1 MKRYIRITI
10 LFLAIGCIFPFFS
23 FGQLS
28 HSGYFLEGSFY
39 RHNMNPSFMGER
51 NYISMPGL
59 GNLSVGA
66 QGNVGLSDFIYK
78 YDDPNGEYTMTTFM
92 SSTVNRED
100 FLSNLQDKNH
110 IQTNLDLTLLSFG
123 FYGFGGYNTFGIDVH
138 TDVFSNMPYELF
150 DFMKTGMSGS
160 NVEYRIRDLR
170 IVSDAYTE
178 IAMGHAHRIN
188 DRLTIGVK
196 LKLLLGG
203 ARADANIH
211 QLDIS
216 ASQDKWK
223 IIASG
228 SLDAAVSGA
237 SFETEEEIKGD
248 KITGFDTDDTGL
260 NGWGLGTDLG
270 VTYELSRDL
279 TFSGALLN
287 LGFISWDTTLKGIT
301 MNDPYLFD
309 GFEDIAVNDDDD
321 NSKDF
326 GEQLN
331 DMGDDL
337 SDLAKFYDQ
346 GEKSGEKTMLTTTLN
361 LAVEYKMP
369 FYRKLSAGFLWST
382 QFNPIYTWSE
392 ARISANIAPVRWFD
406 CSVNVGVSN
415 LSTSLGWMMNFH
427 PGGLNFFIGSDQ
439 MIMKVNSQYIPLNNL
454 GANIS
459 MGLNI
464 PFGKRRYD
472 NSL

>member
-1 MKRYIRITI
+1 MKRYILTTI
-10 LFLAIGCIFPFFS
+10 LFLTVCFILPFSS

-28 HSGYFLEGSFY
+28 HSGYFLDGSLY
-39 RHNMNPSFMGER
+39 RHNMNPSFMGDR
-51 NYISMPGL
+51 NYISIPGI
-59 GNLSVGA
+59 GNLSIGA
-66 QGNVGLSDFIYK
+66 QGNVGLTDFIYK
-78 YDDPNGEYTMTTFM
+78 YDDPNGKYTMTTFM
-92 SSTVNRED
+92 SSTVNKEE
-100 FLSNLQDKNH
+100 FLSKLQDENY

-123 FYGFGGYNTFGIDVH
+123 FYGFGGYNTFGINVH

-150 DFMKTGMSGS
+150 DFMKTGMSAS

-170 IVSDAYTE
+170 VVSDAYTE
-178 IAMGHAHRIN
+178 IAIGHAHRIN
-188 DRLTIGVK
+188 DRITIGFK

-203 ARADANIH
+203 ARADADIR

-216 ASQDKWK
+216 SSQDKWE

-228 SLDAAVSGA
+228 SLDAAISDA
-237 SFETEEEIKGD
+237 SFETENETKGE

-260 NGWGLGTDLG
+260 NGWGLGTDIG
-270 VTYELSRDL
+270 ITYELSRDI

-287 LGFISWDTTLKGIT
+287 LGFISWNTTLKGETI
-301 MNDPYLFD
+301 NDPYLFD
-309 GFEDIAVNDDDD
+309 GFENIAVDDDD
-321 NSKDF
+321 NNSKDF

-331 DMGDDL
+331 DLGDDL

-346 GEKSGEKTMLTTTLN
+346 GKKSGERTMLTTTLN
-361 LAVEYKMP
+361 LAAEYKMP

-406 CSVNVGVSN
+406 CSVNIGISN
-415 LSTSLGWMMNFH
+415 LSTSLGCMMNFH
-427 PGGLNFFIGSDQ
+427 PRGFNFFIGSDQ

-464 PFGKRRYD
+464 PFGKIMSD

>member
-1 MKRYIRITI
+1 MKRYIRRTI
-10 LFLAIGCIFPFFS
+10 LFLTVGCIFPFFS

-28 HSGYFLEGSFY
+28 HSGYFLDGSFY

-59 GNLSVGA
+59 GNLSAGV
-66 QGNVGLSDFIYK
+66 QGNIGLTDFIYK
-78 YDDPNGEYTMTTFM
+78 YDDPNAKYTTTTFM

-100 FLSNLQDKNH
+100 FLSKLQDKNY
-110 IQTNLDLTLLSFG
+110 IQTNLDMTLLSFG

-160 NVEYRIRDLR
+160 NVEYKIRDLR
-170 IVSDAYTE
+170 VVSDAYTE
-178 IAMGHAHRIN
+178 IAMGHAHQIN

-196 LKLLLGG
+196 VKLLLGG
-203 ARADANIH
+203 ARADANIR

-216 ASQDKWK
+216 ASQDKWE

-237 SFETEEEIKGD
+237 SFETEEDAKGD
-248 KITGFDTDDTGL
+248 KISGFDTDDTGL

-287 LGFISWDTTLKGIT
+287 LGFISWNTTLKGTT

-309 GFEDIAVNDDDD
+309 GFEDLAVEDDDD

-331 DMGDDL
+331 DLGDDL
-337 SDLAKFYDQ
+337 ADLAKFYDQ
-346 GEKSGEKTMLTTTLN
+346 GKKSGEKTKLTTTLN

-406 CSVNVGVSN
+406 CSVNMGVSN

-427 PGGLNFFIGSDQ
+427 PGGINLFIGSDQ
-439 MIMKVNSQYIPLNNL
+439 MMLKVNSQYIPLDNL

-464 PFGKRRYD
+464 PFGKRRY
-472 NSL
+472 NN